1 MKKIIITTVIFIAS
15 MLLLYV
21 IGLYAMYKFSYHF
34 NAKPV
39 PCFNVGESWDAELQK
54 CTKVN

>member
-15 MLLLYV
+15 ILLLYV
-21 IGLYAMYKFSYHF
+21 IGLYVMSMFSYHF
-34 NAKPV
+34 TPKPI

-54 CTKVN
+54 CTKI